1 MLHRFQTRVELH
13 GKTAT
18 FFHVPPEV
26 MEALGPKKRL
36 PVRASVN
43 GHTYRSTVA
52 PMGGNFLLPLN
63 RVNRAAAGVAAGEL
77 VEVVIGRDDEPRV
90 VEVPED
96 LAAALAEDDTAHEAF
111 AGLSYSHQREYVEW
125 MTEAKRP
132 ETRARRVVQAM
143 ERLREGRTAR

>member
-1 MLHRFQTRVELH
+1 M
-13 GKTAT
+13 
-18 FFHVPPEV
+18 
-26 MEALGPKKRL
+26 
-36 PVRASVN
+36 
-43 GHTYRSTVA
+43 
-52 PMGGNFLLPLN
+52 
-63 RVNRAAAGVAAGEL
+63 
-77 VEVVIGRDDEPRV
+77 EVVIGRDDEPRV